1 MCAKRIYIS
10 NCSTTISLACPALVT
25 VLLAPSLSL
34 SLSLW
39 SISLHSLCH
48 CPCFVI
54 CICTSNVAHWQSDNK
69 SKLMCVHIHV
79 THPLHFPLP
88 FSLATTPIQ
97 PPAQFQSPSHSI
109 CCVVFVVAFTGNLL
123 HSNIMENISAR
134 RASRQ
139 VEARQVEARQV
150 EWGTLTLA
158 LCPHISCRRRADHLT
173 QFELHFRL
181 Y

>member
-10 NCSTTISLACPALVT
+10 NCSTTISLTCPALVT
-25 VLLAPSLSL
+25 VLLAPSLFSLFLSGL
-34 SLSLW
+34 SLCTPSVIARAL
-39 SISLHSLCH
+39 S
-48 CPCFVI
+48 FVFVLFPSRQR
-54 CICTSNVAHWQSDNK
+54 TSNVAHWQSDNK

-79 THPLHFPLP
+79 THPLASSFP

-134 RASRQ
+134 RASRR
-139 VEARQVEARQV
+139 VKARGGEARQV
-150 EWGTLTLA
+150 EWGEKA
-158 LCPHISCRRRADHLT
+158 H
-173 QFELHFRL
+173 
-181 Y
+181 

>member
-25 VLLAPSLSL
+25 VLLAPSLFSL
-34 SLSLW
+34 FLSGLRV
-39 SISLHSLCH
+39 SLCT
-48 CPCFVI
+48 PSVIARALSFVFVLFPSRQR
-54 CICTSNVAHWQSDNK
+54 TSNVAHWQSDNK

-79 THPLHFPLP
+79 THPLASSFP

-134 RASRQ
+134 RASSR
-139 VEARQVEARQV
+139 VKAKGGEARQV
-150 EWGTLTLA
+150 EWGEKA
-158 LCPHISCRRRADHLT
+158 H
-173 QFELHFRL
+173 
-181 Y
+181 